1 MADTLVPAGPN
12 TPSVTFYSPDGNRSQ
27 QATVAA
33 INVTKDS
40 AEPMCWPPCSKGWIV
55 GIEIGYEQI
64 LLEDGTQTTTRGLVD
79 QLQRKGGKWGRK

>member
-12 TPSVTFYSPDGNRSQ
+12 VPAVTFYAPDGNRSQ

-33 INVTKDS
+33 FNVTKDS
-40 AEPMCWPPCSKGWIV
+40 AEPIYWPPCPKGWIV